1 MHRLLVL
8 VVAAFALTLGG
19 FALAVAQQETEE
31 INGAAC
37 PSPVASPDASPE
49 ATPDASPEAT
59 PEASPMATPDA
70 SPEATPA
77 GAEDCPTPAA
87 GGEAGEVAVDIR
99 DFAYNP
105 DPVEVPVG
113 GTVTWTNQDSAPHTA
128 TGQDRDVLQSGTLN
142 QGESYSQTF
151 NEAGEYEYFCEFHP
165 NMNGTVVVQ

>member
-8 VVAAFALTLGG
+8 VVTAFALTLGG
-19 FALAVAQQETEE
+19 LALAVAQEE
-31 INGAAC
+31 AEEVNGGSAAC
-37 PSPVASPDASPE
+37 PSPMASPDASPE
-49 ATPDASPEAT
+49 ATPD
-59 PEASPMATPDA
+59 ASPMATPDA

-128 TGQDRDVLQSGTLN
+128 TGRDRDVLQSGTLN
-142 QGESYSQTF
+142 QGESYTQTF
-151 NEAGEYEYFCEFHP
+151 AEAGEYEYFCEFHP